1 MSLESRFDP
10 PTPREEPKPLVYCD
24 VCGVDIYRG
33 DYAYEL
39 DSETYCDDCGLDYLQ
54 TLHRRRM
61 D

>member
-10 PTPREEPKPLVYCD
+10 PTPREEPKPLTYCD
-24 VCGVDIYRG
+24 VCGEDIYRG

-39 DSETYCDDCGLDYLQ
+39 DAETYCDECGLDYLQ

>member
-10 PTPREEPKPLVYCD
+10 PTSREEPQPLAYCD